1 MKRQYEFA
9 FILNAAF
16 KVGGI
21 HIKPLVDGL
30 NGMEPIKM

>member
-1 MKRQYEFA
+1 MKREIEFM

-21 HIKPLVDGL
+21 YIKPLVDGL
-30 NGMEPIKM
+30 NRMGPLKT